1 MKITKSSLCF
11 TNNNRQQRDV
21 FHGAVELLI
30 TVRESPSRTILWKP
44 RSAAN
49 FRACNV
55 EVASVVVGSR
65 IFELSCEPAANT
77 YPSESLIKKPELEG
91 QWMKFCVGFL
101 QSHPTPYYRQTLLW
115 SPFPQAQAQVAVAV
129 AVEGIIGILYDKVQT
144 HENQRVAF
152 HKPHDNLTRKDTLL
166 ELHEKS
172 RYNAKR
178 GGNVDAMGVLTS
190 QLRHGLAAPT
200 LRIPVPLGTIVKRKR
215 GKLSADLAQPGDE
228 ELWMYNPNYL
238 ERPYVVVLNKIDLP
252 GARDKLPHLTEEIS
266 KIGSDVVHSES
277 EMSSSDEVQSL
288 PTESHEAGTLSSAIS
303 GEDKMDKGIEDYPRP
318 AAVVG

>member
-1 MKITKSSLCF
+1 
-11 TNNNRQQRDV
+11 
-21 FHGAVELLI
+21 
-30 TVRESPSRTILWKP
+30 
-44 RSAAN
+44 
-49 FRACNV
+49 
-55 EVASVVVGSR
+55 
-65 IFELSCEPAANT
+65 
-77 YPSESLIKKPELEG
+77 
-91 QWMKFCVGFL
+91 MKFCVGFL

-152 HKPHDNLTRKDTLL
+152 HKPHDNLTIIYADEGKDTLL

-228 ELWMYNPNYL
+228 VLVARGAQRR